1 MTRKATGDGTKAA
14 RIDLFGCPFDRVDL
28 DQALARVEGYLAAD
42 DGVLRHST
50 GVNIDQ
56 LLKMKREP
64 EFAEIIRACDLVT
77 ADGQPV
83 VWWSRVVGDPLPER
97 VASIDLM
104 YRLLARSAEVGH
116 PIFLL
121 GAKPDA
127 VERAEARFRADFP
140 GVVIAGSRDGY
151 FTREQEPEV
160 AAQISDSG
168 ATLLF
173 IAITSPKK
181 EELVGRNQSALK
193 IRFALGIGGA
203 FDIAAGITR
212 RAPRWMQ
219 RAGLEWAWRTAL
231 EPKRIGPRVL
241 DDLRFARY
249 LPADFARHRLSAGRD
264 APPRSDS

>member
-1 MTRKATGDGTKAA
+1 MARKASSDRTKTA
-14 RIDLFGCPFDRVDL
+14 RVDLFGCPFDRVDL
-28 DQALARVEGYLAAD
+28 DQALARVEQYLAD
-42 DGVLRHST
+42 ERGGLRHSI
-50 GVNIDQ
+50 GVNVDQ

-64 EFAEIIRACDLVT
+64 EFAKIIRSCDLVT

-121 GAKPDA
+121 GAKADA
-127 VERAEARFRADFP
+127 VERAEARFRQDFP
-140 GVVIAGSRDGY
+140 GVVIAGRRDGY

-160 AAQISDSG
+160 TAQINDSG

-181 EELVGRNQSALK
+181 EEFVGRNQAALK
-193 IRFALGIGGA
+193 VRFALGVGGA

-212 RAPRWMQ
+212 RAPAWMQ

-249 LPADFARHRLSAGRD
+249 LPGDFVRHRLASGSTE
-264 APPRSDS
+264 PPRSDP